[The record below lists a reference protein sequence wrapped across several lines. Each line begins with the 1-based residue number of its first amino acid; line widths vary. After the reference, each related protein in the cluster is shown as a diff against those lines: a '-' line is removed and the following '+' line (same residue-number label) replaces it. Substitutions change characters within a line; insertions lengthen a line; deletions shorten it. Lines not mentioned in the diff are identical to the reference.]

1 MPISEKQSRE
11 LADLKLFYD
20 LVNKNSDTISI
31 NYKIFLQIKEDTR
44 LLKNDCIQIQE
55 VQQLFVKYIKLKFDL
70 NPRSEHEQ
78 QPLPQDMDLIDKRM
92 KYWKERITE
101 LSHNIEF
108 GFENLQALQFELGMC
123 KMKMF
128 SFIQV

>member
-1 MPISEKQSRE
+1 
-11 LADLKLFYD
+11 
-20 LVNKNSDTISI
+20 
-31 NYKIFLQIKEDTR
+31 
-44 LLKNDCIQIQE
+44 
-55 VQQLFVKYIKLKFDL
+55 VKYIKLKFDL

-92 KYWKERITE
+92 KYWEERITE

-128 SFIQV
+128 SFI